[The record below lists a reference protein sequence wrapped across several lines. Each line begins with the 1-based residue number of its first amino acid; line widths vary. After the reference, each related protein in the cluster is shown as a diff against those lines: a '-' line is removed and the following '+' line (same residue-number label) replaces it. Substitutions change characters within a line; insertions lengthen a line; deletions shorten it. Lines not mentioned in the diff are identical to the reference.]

1 MLDMDG
7 NALGSV
13 ITGKERQIKVIMA
26 EHKEAVSEIL
36 RALLAGRGDQS
47 AHPGTL

>member
-7 NALGSV
+7 SALGSV

-26 EHKEAVSEIL
+26 EHKDAVSELL
-36 RALLAGRGDQS
+36 RALVEGFGD
-47 AHPGTL
+47 AL